1 MVTMVGTETDLV
13 ETLCNLVQLDLDAM
27 EAYDLAV
34 ARVENAE
41 YRDQLEA
48 FKGDHIRHSEE
59 LSNVVTELGGKP
71 STGPGTKQNMTTGGA
86 VLADMVG
93 DDRLMMGSD
102 YPFDMAERDPV
113 GTVNAAVAPAHRQ
126 AVLGGTAQRLLCLS
140 PACGCG
146 GRPLRPLAAEAV

>member
-93 DDRLMMGSD
+93 DKLILEALKANEDDTNKAYERAVQMSGDRKSADEVLRRGLED
-102 YPFDMAERDPV
+102 ERRHRAWLEEKI
-113 GTVNAAVAPAHRQ
+113 AAA
-126 AVLGGTAQRLLCLS
+126 
-140 PACGCG
+140 
-146 GRPLRPLAAEAV
+146 